1 MDPVTQGVSAA
12 SKPAAATM
20 QPGGTILL
28 VEDDQDD
35 VFIFQRALVAA
46 NVLNPVAV
54 VTDGQAAVDYLSNK
68 GEYADTKKYPRPFVI
83 FLDLKL
89 PYLDGFEVLTWIRK
103 QPYLKSV
110 VVVVLSGSDESR
122 DHKKAYELGARS
134 YLVKPPSAQE
144 IRQFMDSMVSYW
156 GGAAGSQ

>member
-1 MDPVTQGVSAA
+1 MDSIAQGVSADTK
-12 SKPAAATM
+12 SAATV

-46 NVLNPVAV
+46 NVMNPVVV
-54 VTDGQAAVDYLSNK
+54 VTTGQAAVDYLANK
-68 GEYADTKKYPRPFVI
+68 GEYADAKKYPRPFVI

-103 QPYLKSV
+103 QPHLNSV

-122 DHKKAYELGARS
+122 DHQRAYALGARS
-134 YLVKPPSAQE
+134 YLVKPPNAQE

-156 GGAAGSQ
+156 GGAAGTK